1 MASAGQAQA
10 HSSHPMHFSSPS
22 AHRFSW
28 CLPWKRGAVGRLT
41 SGYSTVGTF
50 VNMVWKVTPN
60 PFTGLSHSS
69 TGNLLTLVV
78 AFGSG
83 GRGRPRWFGEHAAAI
98 VLCCARGHREP
109 AEGRV
114 LVSLARALRTPVG
127 LLGTFTTH
135 MAEPGVEGEERGDR
149 EGHHHGGY
157 EDRGSVVEDEHPHD
171 RDPGDPHQLDGD
183 EHLPAEFHQLVVA
196 DPGQAAT
203 RPDEQEHHA
212 DVLEQPPQR
221 GPPALVRTGEDRG
234 DTGRG

>member
-98 VLCCARGHREP
+98 VLCCGAPGTRRRTGPREP
-109 AEGRV
+109 C
-114 LVSLARALRTPVG
+114 ARSPHAGGPPRHV
-127 LLGTFTTH
+127 H
-135 MAEPGVEGEERGDR
+135 DA
-149 EGHHHGGY
+149 HGGARRRR
-157 EDRGSVVEDEHPHD
+157 RG
-171 RDPGDPHQLDGD
+171 
-183 EHLPAEFHQLVVA
+183 AW
-196 DPGQAAT
+196 
-203 RPDEQEHHA
+203 RP
-212 DVLEQPPQR
+212 
-221 GPPALVRTGEDRG
+221 
-234 DTGRG
+234 